1 MMKETYHHP
10 FSEELLH
17 FRLFVKWILL
27 AMAVGIGVGGVAV
40 IFYHCLRL
48 ALAYRLENPNI
59 VFLLPLGG
67 ICIVAMYRF
76 SGVRQCKGT
85 NRVISSIRSDEQI
98 PLKMAPLIFLST
110 CITHLFGGSA
120 GREGAALQL
129 GGSLAHQFGLL
140 CKLDEKD
147 IHIITMCGMSAA
159 FSALFGTPLSAA
171 IFPMEVVSVG
181 VMYYAALVPCALSS
195 IIACSLAQFFQADKE
210 AFLLAQIPALSIEV
224 AGKVIVLALLCAL
237 LARLFCLILHTVS
250 EMFSMYIQNQYMR
263 IVIGSCMILCGYLLF
278 GGRYLGAGMDVI
290 EASMH
295 GEVIP
300 FAFLLKLLFTAVTLG
315 CGFKGGE
322 IVPSFFIG
330 ATFGAWIASLL
341 QLPPSFAAAIGF
353 MSVFCGVTNCPIS
366 ALFIS
371 FELFGF
377 VAVPCFLLA
386 AAVSYMLSG
395 YESLYQEQK
404 IMYSKF
410 SSKFI
415 DQK

>member
-1 MMKETYHHP
+1 MKEQISRQI
-10 FSEELLH
+10 SEELNHL
-17 FRLFVKWILL
+17 RLFGKWLFL
-27 AMAVGIGVGGVAV
+27 AAAVGIGVGGIAV
-40 IFYHCLRL
+40 LFYHCLRL
-48 ALAYRLENPNI
+48 VSTYRMEHPSI

-67 ICIVAMYRF
+67 LAIVALYRF
-76 SGVRQCKGT
+76 SGVRQSKGT
-85 NRVISSIRSDEQI
+85 NMVISSIRSDEQV
-98 PLKMAPLIFLST
+98 PLKMAPLIFIAT

-140 CKLDEKD
+140 CRLDEKD
-147 IHIITMCGMSAA
+147 MHIITMCGMSAA

-181 VMYYAALVPCALSS
+181 IMYYAALVPCALAS
-195 IIACSLAQFFQADKE
+195 IIACSLAQYFQAGKE
-210 AFLLAQIPALSIEV
+210 SFLIAQIPALGIDLLC
-224 AGKVIVLALLCAL
+224 KVILLAVACAL
-237 LARLFCLILHTVS
+237 LARLFCFILHRIGDLFQ
-250 EMFSMYIQNQYMR
+250 MFIPNQYVR
-263 IVIGSCMILCGYLLF
+263 IVIGSALILLGYLLF
-278 GGRYLGAGMDVI
+278 GDRYLGAGMEVI
-290 EASMH
+290 EASIR
-295 GEVIP
+295 GDVIP
-300 FAFLLKLLFTAVTLG
+300 FAFLLKLIFTAVTLG

-322 IVPSFFIG
+322 IVPGFFIG

-371 FELFGF
+371 FELFNF
-377 VAVPCFLLA
+377 AAVPCFLMA

-395 YESLYQEQK
+395 YESLYHEQK

-410 SSKFI
+410 SSRFI
-415 DQK
+415 DRK